1 MICYRAETAF
11 ADLLSPH
18 YKRANQEI
26 RTLIKSIINTPI
38 NMEVDNENKL
48 LIITLYPL
56 ANQRS
61 NEAVCK
67 ICEKV
72 NETNTVYPGSILR
85 LFFKI
90 ATL

>member
-1 MICYRAETAF
+1 MLQGGNRLAV
-11 ADLLSPH
+11 LLSPR
-18 YKRANQEI
+18 YKRENQEI
-26 RTLIKSIINTPI
+26 RTLIRTVINTPI
-38 NMEVDNENKL
+38 NMEVDNENQV
-48 LIITLYPL
+48 LIITTFLL

-61 NEAVCK
+61 NEDVSK

-72 NETNTVYPGSILR
+72 NATNTVYPNSNLK

>member
-1 MICYRAETAF
+1 MWRTQF
-11 ADLLSPH
+11 PLFK
-18 YKRANQEI
+18 KRANQEI
-26 RTLIKSIINTPI
+26 RTLIKSISNTPT
-38 NMEVDNENKL
+38 NMEVDNENQL

-61 NEAVCK
+61 NEAVSK

-72 NETNTVYPGSILR
+72 NVTETVYPGTNLK

-90 ATL
+90 ATS